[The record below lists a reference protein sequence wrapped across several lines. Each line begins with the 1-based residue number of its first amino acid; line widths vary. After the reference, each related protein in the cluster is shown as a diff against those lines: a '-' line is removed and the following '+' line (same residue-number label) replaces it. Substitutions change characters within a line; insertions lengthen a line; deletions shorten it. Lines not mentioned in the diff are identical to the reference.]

1 MKWQVPLLV
10 VMVCLGGM
18 AQAQVWRVDP
28 TAPGAQDGLTWA
40 TAFHTIQPAIDAA
53 YAAGG
58 GQVWVAG
65 GTIGSPRV
73 YNELRTEAW
82 GAPAL
87 VTGSLVMKD
96 NVQVYGGFSGYN
108 GGAGR
113 QETQLSQRNWYLY
126 PAVVDGSTARAGS
139 PAYHV
144 VVFGRS
150 SAPTVNARLDGFTI
164 TGGNASGVAGDYHTW
179 RGGGIYVW
187 QSQAIIEHCF
197 ITGCA
202 AAVSGGGIANE
213 SGPAGPSNSII
224 RSVLLVNNVAGRGL
238 DTAGNPIRGGGGVFN
253 NNADAQIIGCTIYGC
268 TLTDNATGLFGL
280 NSGGVYNWEAAP
292 IINNCIFRANNGAV
306 VSEGSLGNT
315 EQATISYTLAGTL
328 LPGTGNIGG
337 VDPLLDANYVPQAGS
352 PVLNVGDPAL
362 TGTDNRGVNRQVNG
376 RADMGAMEYSP
387 NGPAAVCN
395 SATVDLT
402 VTNQITNPATI
413 SASTAEAGIWY
424 EELENKT
431 FSCSDI
437 PSSTLQLT
445 VYDVLGRSASCT
457 ATINVTETEPPVVT
471 LNGSGSLTLECGAT
485 YVEQGATATDNCDAN
500 VTITITGSVNT
511 GVPGVYTL
519 TYTGTDDVG
528 NTASVQRI
536 VNVQDTVPPVVTI
549 SGGNTL
555 TAECGVSLTLPAATW
570 TDTCA
575 GSGAAT
581 VSDLGGL
588 NPANPALGV
597 YSVVYSGSD
606 GYNSATATLTV
617 TVVDTTAPVIT
628 LNGVDPMTVECGSAF
643 TDPGA
648 TASDQCVGSV
658 AVTASGTVNTAV
670 PGSYTITYTAD
681 DGNGNTA
688 TATRVMNVVD
698 TTGPVIVLNGNNPE
712 TVECGTTFTDPGAA
726 ATDACEGAVAVSPS
740 GSVNAAVPGTYI
752 ITYTASDSQANS
764 SVVTRTVDVVDT
776 TAPVITIP
784 GPNPVYVP
792 LNGSFT
798 APVATATD
806 ACDGNLG
813 SVNGTGTVD
822 TSVVGTYTV
831 TYTISD
837 AASNVAVATLTVEVL
852 ANLPPVISIL
862 GDNPVTLECGD
873 EYTDAGA
880 TASDYEDGDLT
891 AAITVSGLPPAGPL
905 SPGSWT
911 VTYSVTDSNNQT
923 VTAQRVVNVVDTSVP
938 VVTIDGGN
946 ALAAEC
952 GVALTLPSATASDPC
967 AGTLAATITD
977 LAGLD
982 VNNPVT
988 GVYNVVYSA
997 NDGYNTGTATLV
1009 VTVSDTVAP
1018 VLTVPGP
1025 NPVYVHTGDPY
1036 TPPTGTAVDACDGTF
1051 TVTPT
1056 GTLDLHTP
1064 GVYTLVYTATD
1075 AAANESDYTLTVN
1088 VADDFP
1094 PEIALVGGT
1103 SVLLNCGDVFTTAGV
1118 ATATDIEDGDL
1129 TALVTATGEPPSGP
1143 LGPGSW
1149 TVTYAV
1155 TDSFGNTTTVN
1166 QAVTVQNNC
1175 TLAVLADGPTVIDA
1189 IAGDTVSMS
1198 VTVTGAVGSV
1208 SYQWYRED
1216 GSKAWQAIPGANGNT
1231 LSFNPVALTD
1241 AGQYQCE
1248 VSDAVTSVNSPTFT
1262 LNVSNGVPV
1271 AGPLGLLLLAAAVAG
1286 VGVSRRRGRSS

>member
-1 MKWQVPLLV
+1 
-10 VMVCLGGM
+10 M

-28 TAPGAQDGLTWA
+28 TAPGSQDGLTWA
-40 TAFHTIQPAIDAA
+40 TAFHAIQPAIDAA

-73 YNELRTEAW
+73 YNETRTEAW
-82 GAPAL
+82 GSPAS

-96 NVQVYGGFSGYN
+96 NVEVYGGFSGYN

-113 QETQLSQRNWYLY
+113 QETQLSQRNRFLY
-126 PAVVDGSTARAGS
+126 PTVIDGSTARAGS
-139 PAYHV
+139 AAYHV
-144 VVFGRS
+144 VVFGRG
-150 SAPTVNARLDGFTI
+150 SAPTVNARIDGFTI
-164 TGGNASGVAGDYHTW
+164 TGGNASGVGGDYHTW

-187 QSQAIIEHCF
+187 QSQAVIENCF
-197 ITGCA
+197 ITNCA
-202 AAVSGGGIANE
+202 AAVSGGAIANE
-213 SGPAGPSNSII
+213 SGPAGESDSVI
-224 RSVLLVNNVAGRGL
+224 RGTLLVNNVAGRGS
-238 DTAGNPIRGGGGVFN
+238 DTSGNPIRGGGGVFN
-253 NNADAQIIGCTIYGC
+253 NNANAQIIGCTIYGC
-268 TLTDNATGLFGL
+268 TLSDNTTGLFGL

-292 IINNCIFRANNGAV
+292 IINNCVFRANNGAV

-315 EQATISYTLAGTL
+315 EQATVSYTLAGTL

-352 PVLNVGDPAL
+352 PILDVGDPAL
-362 TGTDNRGVNRQVNG
+362 TGTDYRGVNRQVNG

-387 NGPAAVCN
+387 NGPNAVCN
-395 SATVDLT
+395 SATVDLA
-402 VTNQITNPATI
+402 VSNQITDPAVI
-413 SASTAEAGIWY
+413 STSTSEAGIWY

-431 FSCSDI
+431 FNCSDI

-445 VYDVLGRSASCT
+445 VYDVLGRTDTCA
-457 ATINVTETEPPVVT
+457 ATITVTESEPPVIS
-471 LNGSGSLTLECGAT
+471 LNGPGAITMECGDT
-485 YVEQGATATDNCDAN
+485 YVEQGATATDNCDTS
-500 VTITITGSVNT
+500 VTIGIS
-511 GVPGVYTL
+511 GVVDTLHPGVYTL
-519 TYTGTDDVG
+519 TYTATDDVG
-528 NTASVQRI
+528 NTASAQRTI
-536 VNVQDTVPPVVTI
+536 TVQDTTAPVVTI
-549 SGGNTL
+549 FGGNTL

-575 GSGAAT
+575 GNGAAT
-581 VSDLGGL
+581 VSDFGGL
-588 NPANPALGV
+588 NTSNPAVGV
-597 YSVVYSGSD
+597 YNVVYSGND
-606 GYNSATATLTV
+606 GYNTGTATLTV

-628 LNGVDPMTVECGSAF
+628 VNGADPLTVECGAVFS
-643 TDPGA
+643 DPGA
-648 TASDQCVGSV
+648 TASDQCVGTVSV
-658 AVTASGTVNTAV
+658 SSSGTVNTAV
-670 PGSYTITYTAD
+670 PGSYTITYTAN

-688 TATRVMNVVD
+688 TATRTVNVVD
-698 TTGPVIVLNGNNPE
+698 TIGPVITLNGNNPE
-712 TVECGTTFTDPGAA
+712 TVECGGIYTDPGAT
-726 ATDACEGAVAVSPS
+726 ATDACEGALAVTPS
-740 GSVNAAVPGTYI
+740 GSVNAAVPGTYF
-752 ITYTASDSQANS
+752 ITYTASDSLSNT
-764 SVVTRTVDVVDT
+764 SVNTRTVNVVDT

-784 GPNPVYVP
+784 GPNPLYVP
-792 LNGSFT
+792 LNALFT

-813 SVNGTGTVD
+813 NVNGTGTVD
-822 TSVVGTYTV
+822 TSTAGTYTV

-837 AASNVAVATLTVEVL
+837 AASNVGSATLTVEVL
-852 ANLPPVISIL
+852 ANLPPQITIL
-862 GDNPVTLECGD
+862 GDNPVTQECGD

-923 VTAQRVVNVVDTSVP
+923 VTAQRVVNVLDTSTP

-946 ALAAEC
+946 TLSAEC

-967 AGTLAATITD
+967 AGALAVTVSD
-977 LAGLD
+977 LDGLD
-982 VNNPVT
+982 VNNPAT

-1018 VLTVPGP
+1018 VLNVPGP
-1025 NPVYVHTGDPY
+1025 NPVYVHTGDAY
-1036 TPPTGTAVDACDGTF
+1036 TPPTGTAVDACDGS
-1051 TVTPT
+1051 VLVNLT
-1056 GTLDLHTP
+1056 GAVDVNTP
-1064 GVYTLVYTATD
+1064 GVYALTYTATD
-1075 AAANESDYTLTVN
+1075 AAANESTYTLTVN

-1143 LGPGSW
+1143 LAPGSW
-1149 TVTYAV
+1149 TITYAV

-1189 IAGDTVSMS
+1189 IAGDAVSMS

-1248 VSDAVTSVNSPTFT
+1248 ASDAVTSVNSPTFT